1 VDIIGRRGNQEGEDI
16 IGRRGN
22 QEGVDITGVRGNQEG
37 EDIIGKQ
44 RKTTNDCPGEIIECQ
59 IPLGCVRFSSVAS
72 DNIYHVL
79 SVRYGIVISVMCL
92 GLRSLKRPDRD
103 YRQPTLR

>member
-1 VDIIGRRGNQEGEDI
+1 MSSVKYQ
-16 IGRRGN
+16 
-22 QEGVDITGVRGNQEG
+22 GNQEG

-79 SVRYGIVISVMCL
+79 SVRVTIASQLCAEHSATTKVLPRMVTKISDLTASKFSGPQAVFLVAQSM
-92 GLRSLKRPDRD
+92 
-103 YRQPTLR
+103 